1 MEISSILIVI
11 FSGAVSFGLGRTLVH
26 FRNKRR
32 DRNQHVQEA
41 QAFRNRPPEKVSS
54 NKAKRKRQLQQASK
68 PRH

>member
-11 FSGAVSFGLGRTLVH
+11 FSGVVSFGLGRILVH

-32 DRNQHVQEA
+32 DREQHAQEA
-41 QAFRNRPPEKVSS
+41 QALRDRPREEESS
-54 NKAKRKRQLQQASK
+54 NKAKRKRQLRQASK